1 MRRAFFLVY
10 AVLFLL
16 PANDLPAF
24 SSKGQDCHKC
34 HSLKKEEAA
43 AMMKNLDQ
51 NIRVMS
57 VKPGPVK
64 YLWEVGVDSQGKKG
78 IIYVDLP
85 KKHLF
90 SGSLLTVQGQRN
102 LTRERLA
109 EIKKVN
115 TSQIPLKDALVVGL
129 KSAQNKVIVFD
140 DPD

>member
-1 MRRAFFLVY
+1 MRRAFFLVC
-10 AVLFLL
+10 AVLFLFS
-16 PANDLPAF
+16 ANDLPAF

-43 AMMKNLDQ
+43 AIMKNLDQ
-51 NIRVMS
+51 NIKVMS
-57 VKPGPVK
+57 VNPGPVK

-115 TSQIPLKDALVVGL
+115 ASQIPLKDALVVGL
-129 KSAQNKVIVFD
+129 QSAKNKVIVFD